1 MHLEK
6 NAFRFIECVRIC
18 LRRRNNGMRRKWFV
32 FVLLFR
38 FDESV
43 FFLVFKRVVHLRR
56 LLMLSFSCVAF
67 FFRWE
72 LIAIGSSRVSIWSNV
87 CGSIYFLG
95 KRVVV
100 RRRRFVFVFL
110 CSFVWENINCDWKYS
125 CVLRLSKVF
134 GII

>member
-1 MHLEK
+1 MRFDLL
-6 NAFRFIECVRIC
+6 NAFGFVYEGEIMECVADDLC
-18 LRRRNNGMRRKWFV
+18 SFCC
-32 FVLLFR
+32 FVLTK
-38 FDESV
+38 V

>member
-18 LRRRNNGMRRKWFV
+18 LRRRNNGMRRRWFV

-43 FFLVFKRVVHLRR
+43 FFFGFWANCSSASLVDVVVFLRC
-56 LLMLSFSCVAF
+56 L

-95 KRVVV
+95 KRIVV
-100 RRRRFVFVFL
+100 RRRRVVFVFL

>member
-1 MHLEK
+1 MHLKK

-18 LRRRNNGMRRKWFV
+18 LRRRNNGMRRRWFV

-43 FFLVFKRVVHLRR
+43 FFWF
-56 LLMLSFSCVAF
+56 LSELFICVACWCCRFPALPF

-100 RRRRFVFVFL
+100 RRRRVVFVFL

>member
-1 MHLEK
+1 MRFDLL
-6 NAFRFIECVRIC
+6 NAFGFVYEGEIMECVADDLC
-18 LRRRNNGMRRKWFV
+18 SFCC
-32 FVLLFR
+32 FVLTK
-38 FDESV
+38 V
-43 FFLVFKRVVHLRR
+43 FFFWF
-56 LLMLSFSCVAF
+56 LSELFICVACWCCRF
-67 FFRWE
+67 PALLFFRWE